1 MDQMTPINS
10 GTPRMSSASPAFN
23 MRGSAIWPVAQAS
36 ALGPVPEGS
45 MKPQLA
51 AIATGSASS
60 TGSAPVAAISAAS
73 TGMMPLA
80 VATLLANSVI
90 NMVSATIVAA
100 SRIVGTLPS
109 GASTAPSQ
117 AASPLAVIAAASA
130 SQIGRAHV

>member
-1 MDQMTPINS
+1 
-10 GTPRMSSASPAFN
+10 
-23 MRGSAIWPVAQAS
+23 
-36 ALGPVPEGS
+36 

-117 AASPLAVIAAASA
+117 AASPPAVIAAASA
-130 SQIGRAHV
+130 SPPPNIIMTPHGARAAPFPREGGPPGIGKAGGGGRGWED